1 MCDTYKYSWLHNFV
15 LKLLKLLFVIFY
27 VLSFS
32 HCKCKG
38 EEKAITLEPGLAD
51 IYLHFTKC
59 DLICFS
65 RSQVKKFRLYF
76 RKYPENCNTNANC
89 I

>member
-1 MCDTYKYSWLHNFV
+1 MVTQLRIKIAESSMSC
-15 LKLLKLLFVIFY
+15 
-27 VLSFS
+27 LSHIAS
-32 HCKCKG
+32 VKG
-38 EEKAITLEPGLAD
+38 RKRLRAITLEPGLAD
-51 IYLHFTKC
+51 IYLNFTKC

-89 I
+89 IRN